1 MANDWAQR
9 DFGPDKFDRIPPHG
23 RWQHFDI
30 GNVPRVDQLIG
41 KWEIA
46 GCDKL
51 EVTRRLVD
59 LFFISVLLDAGAGD
73 LWKFTEPGTG
83 QAYGRSEGI
92 AVASMYMMTAGA
104 FSGQT
109 RNLLRVD
116 GERSNG
122 DISYTIPNAL
132 TQTALIRTRP
142 GCFDGRHIQE
152 AFSDQHRE
160 SNSQRHFACQPA
172 KQRRCI
178 AIGAAEIL
186 WPGRPAWTARW

>member
-83 QAYGRSEGI
+83 PAYGRSEGI
-92 AVASMYMMTAGA
+92 AVASMYMMTTGA

-109 RNLLRVD
+109 GNLLRVD
-116 GERSNG
+116 GEKSNG
-122 DISYTIPNAL
+122 AISYTTPHPL
-132 TQTALIRTRP
+132 TQMASIRTRP

-160 SNSQRHFACQPA
+160 SNTQRHIPSQPA
-172 KQRRCI
+172 KQRRFI
-178 AIGAAEIL
+178 SIGAAEIL
-186 WPGRPAWTARW
+186 WYGRPARTARW